1 MEGFSINNKNSFLDF
16 VASEL
21 MISKTE
27 IDFETEFR
35 KIPTWSS
42 LNALIFISRINEE
55 LDVLI
60 SSSDLASIKTIDEIY
75 NLIVWK
81 MHGAS

>member
-1 MEGFSINNKNSFLDF
+1 MEGFSINDKNSFLDF

-21 MISKTE
+21 MISNTE

-42 LNALIFISRINEE
+42 LNALIFISRINED

-75 NLIVWK
+75 NLIVRK